1 MYQGFYNLTSEMLT
15 QTRNMNVIG
24 NNMANVTTPGF
35 KNDQFVASA
44 FREQMMARYNGVND
58 VTPGGIGTIQM
69 VRCADTTVTDY
80 AVSAFKESTSPLD
93 FAIVDSGFF
102 CIQTEN
108 NGTVYTRDGS
118 FTLDDEGYLTLPMVG
133 RVLGTDGPIQFTSDD
148 IIADNHGNIYT
159 AGYGELIG
167 TLSVVDFED
176 YNEQLF
182 KYDNNVFLADT
193 PGTPVDTQVRWK
205 AVERS
210 NVDAAKEMTKMM
222 SGQRSLQS
230 ASQMLKIYDSLIE
243 KTVNQLGPT

>member
-69 VRCADTTVTDY
+69 VRCADTTVTD
-80 AVSAFKESTSPLD
+80 

-118 FTLDDEGYLTLPMVG
+118 FTLDDEGYLTLSMVG